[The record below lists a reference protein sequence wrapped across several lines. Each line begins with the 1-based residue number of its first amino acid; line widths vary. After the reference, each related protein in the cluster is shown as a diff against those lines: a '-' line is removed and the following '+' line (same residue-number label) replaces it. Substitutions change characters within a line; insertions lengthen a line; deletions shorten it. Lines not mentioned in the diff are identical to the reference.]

1 MTEFKWFIF
10 TQIVS
15 LFHAHYFDFVSDNI
29 IEFWIKQS
37 ISSSPC
43 SEKFFYIYANLLTIY
58 DNNGIDIV
66 KEFCASMKNEN
77 IWVFPVNTAGLHWQL
92 IVIVN
97 ALDNEK
103 STVIMFFDSSAR
115 QFDPRT
121 THHVSLV
128 NGIEI
133 DILESVFCISF

>member
-1 MTEFKWFIF
+1 MKLEVEDSKDKLPIDDPSRCFNLIDYGLPGSFFSNRDLEF
-10 TQIVS
+10 QS
-15 LFHAHYFDFVSDNI
+15 PFDFVSDNI

-77 IWVFPVNTAGLHWQL
+77 IRFFPVNTAGLYWQL

-103 STVIMFFDSSAR
+103 SIVIIYFR
-115 QFDPRT
+115 
-121 THHVSLV
+121 L
-128 NGIEI
+128 
-133 DILESVFCISF
+133 ISKKI